1 MGRRGKGLGLVVM
14 MLDEMI
20 DALGPSLVHIGSIGS
35 IPKQTV
41 FQAWMQRATI

>member
-1 MGRRGKGLGLVVM
+1 VGRRGKGLGLVVM

-20 DALGPSLVHIGSIGS
+20 DALGPSLVHIGSI
-35 IPKQTV
+35 PKQTV